1 MSPPY
6 VDSTRLTRT
15 FRNPADTSIRE
26 NILFGEDFDE
36 ERYNETIFA
45 CALEDDLEAMP
56 LGDETRVGEK
66 GLSMSG

>member
-1 MSPPY
+1 MLRLLSP
-6 VDSTRLTRT
+6 DARG
-15 FRNPADTSIRE
+15 RNLADTSIRE

-36 ERYNETIFA
+36 ERYNETIYA